1 MNLKVFILNNH
12 YHYYNNFIVNYVKFY
27 EAENYLKDKEKE
39 YTTKIYFS
47 RKNDIKNIIENIP
60 TSSVTFSNELLY
72 FKNNTIK
79 L

>member
-12 YHYYNNFIVNYVKFY
+12 YHYYNNFIVNYAKFY

-39 YTTKIYFS
+39 YTIKIYFS

-60 TSSVTFSNELLY
+60 TSSVTLSNELLY

>member
-12 YHYYNNFIVNYVKFY
+12 YHYYNNFVVNYAKFY
-27 EAENYLKDKEKE
+27 ETENYLKDKEKE
-39 YTTKIYFS
+39 YTIKIYFS
-47 RKNDIKNIIENIP
+47 RKNDMKNIIENIP
-60 TSSVTFSNELLY
+60 TSSVTLSNELLY

>member
-12 YHYYNNFIVNYVKFY
+12 YHYYNNFIVNYAKFY
-27 EAENYLKDKEKE
+27 ETENYLKDKEKE